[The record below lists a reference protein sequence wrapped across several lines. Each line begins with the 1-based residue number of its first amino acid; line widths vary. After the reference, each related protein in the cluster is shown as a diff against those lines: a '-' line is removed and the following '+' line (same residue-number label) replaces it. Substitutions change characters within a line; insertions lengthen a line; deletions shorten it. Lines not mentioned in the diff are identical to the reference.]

1 MPRAQLCASARG
13 QCGAKLS
20 QPLVSADAGS
30 MQHRTGEAWGW
41 DAGPL
46 TPENERRR
54 LLGMGPY
61 LGERVW
67 KLWAQCAR
75 YKPGPRNQREHA
87 ALLKLEGVQARE
99 VLEKE
104 GTACCS
110 IPAWRINPVSRGA
123 WRVIGQGVTES
134 QPRLKCLSTCWRGN
148 GFCLGKR
155 CAG

>member
-54 LLGMGPY
+54 LLGMGP
-61 LGERVW
+61 
-67 KLWAQCAR
+67 
-75 YKPGPRNQREHA
+75 
-87 ALLKLEGVQARE
+87 
-99 VLEKE
+99 
-104 GTACCS
+104 
-110 IPAWRINPVSRGA
+110 
-123 WRVIGQGVTES
+123 
-134 QPRLKCLSTCWRGN
+134 
-148 GFCLGKR
+148 
-155 CAG
+155 